1 MLTGS
6 VLPSELI
13 TYLPQS
19 GTEAFVSSKTLQ
31 AATVTKA
38 ADVSSVRA
46 SGVRHVEFDVSDA
59 RKALAK
65 TAANTSNSEAF
76 TVNQSSRN

>member
-1 MLTGS
+1 MLVKLRGPGWADNMLTGS

-19 GTEAFVSSKTLQ
+19 GTEALVSSKTLQ

-38 ADVSSVRA
+38 DVSSVKLPELNGLNRC
-46 SGVRHVEFDVSDA
+46 
-59 RKALAK
+59 
-65 TAANTSNSEAF
+65 
-76 TVNQSSRN
+76 Q